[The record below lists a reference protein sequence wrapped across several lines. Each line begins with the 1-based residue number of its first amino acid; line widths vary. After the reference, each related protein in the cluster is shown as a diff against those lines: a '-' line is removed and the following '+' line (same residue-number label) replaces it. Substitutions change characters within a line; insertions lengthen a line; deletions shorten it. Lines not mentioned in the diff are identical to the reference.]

1 MPGDVLRFGDDLE
14 LDRGAYELRR
24 SGRALKLERI
34 PMEILLLLA
43 ERRGQLVS
51 REDIIEEVWG
61 KEVHLDTDNS
71 INAAIRK
78 IRQTLKD
85 DPEKPIFV
93 QTVTGKG
100 YRFIAKVDLV
110 VEEVGDPIL
119 ANRSRGNGTSGQDL
133 NGDRRFSFRP
143 EGPSLAVALPTD
155 PKPTSP
161 QPEAIAFPTLESGT
175 ARPAVP
181 VPAQAPR
188 FKRSPTVR
196 VLNALVFCVVVTL
209 AAVWFRP
216 VARPPHVKR
225 IRQLTHVGMVINN
238 QNLLAAGSR
247 LYFVD
252 NEKGE
257 NQLRYVSLDGE
268 TVSSVEKPFPATE
281 LFDVLPS
288 GNELLVG
295 EDVHGF
301 PVSEWRRAIW
311 RFPVPAGPP
320 RRVGNLFADDAEWSP
335 DGRTIAYTNG
345 PDLSLV
351 DGDGNNARK
360 LTSFPG
366 VPFKPRWS
374 PDGKLIR
381 ISVMD
386 QKGAG
391 ISLWQLDASGP
402 NVTRMLPGWG
412 STTRAWAGRWTRDG
426 RYFLFTGLQGGKR
439 NIWVL
444 RDKMDIFHRDGTQPV
459 QLTDGPLDFYL
470 PAPSADGKTI
480 YAVGT
485 QWHGQLM
492 RYDAS
497 ARQYE
502 PYLDGISADQL
513 DFSPDGK
520 WVAYVAYPEGTL
532 IRSRLDGSE
541 RLQLTFAPMRA
552 YHVRWSP
559 DGSQLA
565 FHGTANVGAVPKAYL
580 VPANGGL
587 PRLASPGTSAAQVLA
602 DWYPDGQS
610 LLVASSDESAPGEAL
625 YKLNL
630 TTGTETVLPGAL
642 AMSYG
647 RVSPDG
653 RYVACTSAVGAR
665 LWLYDMVTGTSR
677 LLAEFADSPS
687 WSRDGK
693 YVYYSTVA
701 LGFLISPAKTGIF
714 RVNVTDGSIERMA
727 PSPPFVLAGS
737 WGPWTGLT
745 PDGSVLLLRELGTSD
760 IYALDADLP

>member
-24 SGRALKLERI
+24 AGRALKLERI
-34 PMEILLLLA
+34 PMEILLLLV

-61 KEVHLDTDNS
+61 KDVHLDADNS

-85 DPEKPIFV
+85 DPEKPVFV

-100 YRFIAKVDLV
+100 YRFIAPVGLV
-110 VEEVGDPIL
+110 AEEVRDPIL
-119 ANRSRGNGTSGQDL
+119 ANRSRGNGTYGQ
-133 NGDRRFSFRP
+133 NPYGDRRFGFTP
-143 EGPSLAVALPTD
+143 EGSSLVVAPPIS

-161 QPEAIAFPTLESGT
+161 QEDAIGFPARDNGT
-175 ARPAVP
+175 ARPV
-181 VPAQAPR
+181 VQEPAQAPHV
-188 FKRSPTVR
+188 KRSLSVR
-196 VLNALVFCVVVTL
+196 VLIALVFCVVVTL
-209 AAVWFRP
+209 VAARFRP
-216 VARPPHVKR
+216 LARPPQVKR

-238 QNLLAAGSR
+238 QNLLVAGSR
-247 LYFVD
+247 IYFVD

-257 NQLRYVSLDGE
+257 NQIRYVSVDGE
-268 TVSSVEKPFPATE
+268 TVSPVEKPFPATE

-301 PVSEWRRAIW
+301 PVTEWRRAIW
-311 RFPVPAGPP
+311 RFPVPTGPP
-320 RRVGNLFADDAEWSP
+320 RRVGNLFANDCAWSP

-351 DGDGNNARK
+351 DSDGNNARK

-386 QKGAG
+386 PKGTG
-391 ISLWQLDASGP
+391 ISLWQLDASGQ
-402 NVTRMLPGWG
+402 NVIRMLPGWG
-412 STTRAWAGRWTRDG
+412 STTRAWSGRWTRDG
-426 RYFLFTGLQGGKR
+426 RYFLFTASQGGKR
-439 NIWVL
+439 NVWAL
-444 RDKMDIFHRDGTQPV
+444 RDKRDVLHRDGTQPV

-470 PAPSADGKTI
+470 PAPSNDGMTI

-492 RYDAS
+492 RYNEK
-497 ARQYE
+497 ARQFE
-502 PYLDGISADQL
+502 PYAEGLSAEHVT
-513 DFSPDGK
+513 FSRDGK
-520 WVAYVAYPEGTL
+520 WMAYVTYPGGELT
-532 IRSRLDGSE
+532 RSRLDGSE

-552 YHVRWSP
+552 YDPRWSP
-559 DGSQLA
+559 DGLQIA
-565 FHGTANVGAVPKAYL
+565 FHGTANVGAVGKVYL
-580 VPANGGL
+580 VSASGGS
-587 PRLASPGTSAAQVLA
+587 PRLALPGASAEQVLT

-610 LLVASSDESAPGEAL
+610 LLIASSDESAPGQAL
-625 YKLNL
+625 YELNL
-630 TTGTETVLPGAL
+630 KTGTETVLPGAL

-653 RYVACTSAVGAR
+653 RYVACTSAVGEN
-665 LWLYDMVTGTSR
+665 LWLYDVATGTSR
-677 LLAEFADSPS
+677 QLADFADSPS
-687 WSRDGK
+687 WSPDGK
-693 YVYYSTVA
+693 YIYYSTFA
-701 LGFLISPAKTGIF
+701 LGFLISPERTGIF
-714 RVNVTDGSIERMA
+714 RVKVADGSIERVA
-727 PSPPFVLAGS
+727 PFPPFVLAGG
-737 WGPWTGLT
+737 WIVLT
-745 PDGSVLLLRELGTSD
+745 PDGSPLVLRQLGTSD
-760 IYALDADLP
+760 IYALDTDLP